1 MRFIT
6 QLSLL
11 LLCLV
16 GCTASSAE
24 ADDTAYPMLIYPML
38 IDTSTE
44 EKQASVCEIAAAV
57 APCKG
62 GEFRLGLLAG
72 AMIVRLDQL
81 DDDGQGVELEWS
93 PTYLD
98 PEDNL
103 SRVNIIASCDD
114 GELVRATTIWCR

>member
-1 MRFIT
+1 MRFVT
-6 QLSLL
+6 QFSLL
-11 LLCLV
+11 LLGLV

-24 ADDTAYPMLIYPML
+24 ADDTAYPMLI
-38 IDTSTE
+38 DTSTE
-44 EKQASVCEIAAAV
+44 EQAPTCELNAAV
-57 APCKG
+57 ATCED
-62 GEFRLGLLAG
+62 GEFHLGLVAG

-81 DDDGQGVELEWS
+81 DDDGQGIELEWS